1 MRALVAV
8 CSFLA
13 VLAAAPA
20 AADMNFDLAECAH
33 FTDGSVRL
41 RCFDG
46 LTNKHGL
53 DDWQN
58 GTVTMLSLLRA
69 RARNLR
75 VTINGVGETCALV
88 VTLSRGGTVVETRN
102 LTIDAWP
109 VVSTFNQLAPETA
122 YTVVATGEALRTSC
136 FGNVS
141 KTFTTEARK

>member
-13 VLAAAPA
+13 ALAATPA

-41 RCFDG
+41 RCFDR
-46 LTNKHGL
+46 LTARHGL
-53 DDWQN
+53 GDWQN

-75 VTINGVGETCALV
+75 VRVDGVGESCALV
-88 VTLSRGGTVVETRN
+88 VTLSRGGTVVETRK
-102 LTIDAWP
+102 LTVEAWP
-109 VVSTFNQLAPETA
+109 LVTVFNQLAPETA
-122 YTVVATGEALRTSC
+122 YSVVATGKALRTSC
-136 FGNVS
+136 FGNTD
-141 KTFTTEARK
+141 KTFTTKSYK